1 MPEPSTK
8 SVPEVATELW
18 ALTKDYAKQET
29 VEPLKGVGR
38 YVAFGFAG
46 AFLGAFGV
54 AMLLLALLRALQT
67 HVDAFYGA
75 GSLTWVPYFIV
86 LAVGALLILL
96 AVTRIQKKP

>member
-1 MPEPSTK
+1 VPEPSTK

-29 VEPLKGVGR
+29 IEPLKGVGR

-46 AFLGAFGV
+46 AFLGALGV

-67 HVDAFYGA
+67 ET
-75 GSLTWVPYFIV
+75 GSTFTGNLSWAPYLIV
-86 LAVGALLILL
+86 LAVGALLIVL
-96 AVTRIQKKP
+96 AVTRIQKKQ